1 MRHTTA
7 FDKEPKKGDFI
18 MSTIVI
24 TGTQWGDEGKG
35 KIVDY
40 LASKADTVVRYQGGC
55 NAGHTVVA
63 GGEEYK
69 LRLLPSGI
77 LYKGTHNIIANGVAF
92 DPEVCLQEMDAL
104 AARGIDVSNIRISDR
119 AHVVMPYHRLMDGI
133 GDAQRGADK
142 IGTTGRG
149 IGPCYMD
156 RDNRIGIRVCDLM
169 DADEFGRKLRINLAA
184 KNSELFSFYDHK
196 PLSYEEILAEYLDYA
211 ARLRPLVTDTIP
223 LINEEIAAGRK
234 ILFEGAQATMLDIDY
249 GTYPYVTASHPIS
262 GGVTI
267 GAGVAP
273 KKIDKVVG
281 VVKAY
286 CTRVGEGPFPTEQC
300 NDIGAR
306 LREAGHEFGTVTGR
320 PRRTGWLDAVVV
332 RHAGLLSGIDY
343 MAITR
348 LDILDGFDEIKICTG
363 YQHKGQLLKGVPA
376 SLKVLA
382 EVTPVYETFQGWKT
396 DISGIRSYENLPE
409 NARKYL
415 ARMAEITGIA
425 LGIISV
431 GPSREQ
437 TIILAKD
444 LF

>member
-1 MRHTTA
+1 
-7 FDKEPKKGDFI
+7 

-40 LASKADTVVRYQGGC
+40 LAEQADTVVRYQGGC
-55 NAGHTVVA
+55 NAGHTVVS

-104 AARGIDVSNIRISDR
+104 AARGVDVSNIRISDR

-156 RDNRIGIRVCDLM
+156 RDDRIGIRVCDLM
-169 DADEFGRKLRINLAA
+169 DGAEFAKKLKKNLERKNAELAA
-184 KNSELFSFYDHK
+184 SYDHA
-196 PLSYEEILAEYLDYA
+196 PLVYEDVLAEYSGYA
-211 ARLRPLVTDTIP
+211 ERLRPLVTDTIP
-223 LINEEIAAGRK
+223 LINEEIAANRK

-273 KKIDKVVG
+273 KKIDTVIG

-286 CTRVGEGPFPTEQC
+286 CTRVGEGPFPTEQL
-300 NDIGAR
+300 NDIGEE
-306 LREAGHEFGTVTGR
+306 LRRAGHEFGTVTGR

-332 RHAGLLSGIDY
+332 RHAGMLSGIDY
-343 MAITR
+343 MAVTR

-363 YQHKGQLLKGVPA
+363 YKHKGEILKGVPA
-376 SLKVLA
+376 SLHVLA
-382 EVTPVYETFQGWKT
+382 EVEPIYESFPGWKT
-396 DISGIRSYENLPE
+396 DISGIRSYDALPE
-409 NARKYL
+409 NARRYL
-415 ARMAEITGIA
+415 KRMAEVTGIA
-425 LGIISV
+425 LGLVSV

-437 TIILAKD
+437 TIVLAKK

>member
-1 MRHTTA
+1 
-7 FDKEPKKGDFI
+7 

-300 NDIGAR
+300 NEIGTR

-363 YQHKGQLLKGVPA
+363 YQYKGQLLKGVPA

-396 DISGIRSYENLPE
+396 DISGIRSYESLPE
-409 NARKYL
+409 NARTYL
-415 ARMAEITGIA
+415 ERMAEITGIA

>member
-1 MRHTTA
+1 
-7 FDKEPKKGDFI
+7 

-40 LASKADTVVRYQGGC
+40 LASKADTVVRFQGGC

-63 GGEEYK
+63 DGEEYK

-77 LYKGTHNIIANGVAF
+77 LYKGTLNIIANGVAF
-92 DPEVCLQEMDAL
+92 DPEVCLQEMDAMT
-104 AARGIDVSNIRISDR
+104 ARGIDTSSIRISDR

-156 RDNRIGIRVCDLM
+156 RDDRIGIRVCDLM
-169 DADEFGRKLRINLAA
+169 EKDEFAKKLKRNLDIKNGELAA
-184 KNSELFSFYDHK
+184 VYHHE
-196 PLSYEEILAEYLDYA
+196 PLEYEEVLKEYQGYAE
-211 ARLRPLVTDTIP
+211 RLRPLVTDTIP
-223 LINEEIAAGRK
+223 LLNEEIAAGHK

-249 GTYPYVTASHPIS
+249 GTYPYVTASHPVS
-262 GGVTI
+262 GGVTV

-281 VVKAY
+281 IVKAY
-286 CTRVGEGPFPTEQC
+286 CTRVGEGPFPTEQL
-300 NDIGAR
+300 NAIGEK

-343 MAITR
+343 MAVTR

-363 YQHKGQLLKGVPA
+363 YKHKGQLLKGVPA
-376 SLKVLA
+376 SLNVLA
-382 EVTPVYETFQGWKT
+382 EVEPVYETFSGWKT
-396 DISGIRSYENLPE
+396 DISGIRSYDDLPE

-415 ARMAEITGIA
+415 ERMAEITGIA
-425 LGIISV
+425 LGIVSV

-437 TIILAKD
+437 TIVLAKD

>member
-1 MRHTTA
+1 
-7 FDKEPKKGDFI
+7 

-40 LASKADTVVRYQGGC
+40 LASKADTVVRFQGGC

-63 GGEEYK
+63 DGEEYK

-92 DPEVCLQEMDAL
+92 DPEVCLQEMDAM
-104 AARGIDVSNIRISDR
+104 AARGIDTSSIRISDR

-156 RDNRIGIRVCDLM
+156 RDDRIGIRVCDLM
-169 DADEFGRKLRINLAA
+169 EKDEFAKKLKKNLDNKNGELAA
-184 KNSELFSFYDHK
+184 VYAHE
-196 PLSYEEILAEYLDYA
+196 PLDYEEVLTEYEGYAE
-211 ARLRPLVTDTIP
+211 RLRPLVTDTIP

-249 GTYPYVTASHPIS
+249 GTYPYVTASHPVS
-262 GGVTI
+262 GGVTV

-281 VVKAY
+281 IVKAY
-286 CTRVGEGPFPTEQC
+286 CTRVGEGPFPTEQL
-300 NDIGAR
+300 NAIGEK

-343 MAITR
+343 MAVTR

-363 YQHKGQLLKGVPA
+363 YKYKGELLKGVPA
-376 SLKVLA
+376 SLNILA
-382 EVTPVYETFQGWKT
+382 EVEPVYETFPGWKT
-396 DISGIRSYENLPE
+396 DISGIRSYDALPE

-415 ARMAEITGIA
+415 ERMAEITGIA
-425 LGIISV
+425 LGIVSV

-437 TIILAKD
+437 TIVLAKD

>member
-1 MRHTTA
+1 
-7 FDKEPKKGDFI
+7 

-234 ILFEGAQATMLDIDY
+234 VLFEGAQATMLDIDY

-300 NDIGAR
+300 NEIGTR

-382 EVTPVYETFQGWKT
+382 EVEPVYETFQGWKT
-396 DISGIRSYENLPE
+396 DISGIRSYESLPE
-409 NARKYL
+409 NARTYL
-415 ARMAEITGIA
+415 ERMAEITGIA

>member
-1 MRHTTA
+1 
-7 FDKEPKKGDFI
+7 

-40 LASKADTVVRYQGGC
+40 LASQADTVVRFQGGC

-63 GGEEYK
+63 NGEEYK

-92 DPEVCLQEMDAL
+92 DPEVCLQEMDAM
-104 AARGIDVSNIRISDR
+104 AARGIDTSSIRISDR

-156 RDNRIGIRVCDLM
+156 RDDRIGIRVCDLM
-169 DADEFGRKLRINLAA
+169 EKDEFAKKLKKNLDNKNGELAA
-184 KNSELFSFYDHK
+184 VYAHE
-196 PLSYEEILAEYLDYA
+196 PLDYEEVLTEYEGYAE
-211 ARLRPLVTDTIP
+211 RLRPLVTDTIP

-249 GTYPYVTASHPIS
+249 GTYPYVTASHPVS
-262 GGVTI
+262 GGVTV

-281 VVKAY
+281 IVKAY
-286 CTRVGEGPFPTEQC
+286 CTRVGEGPFPTEQL
-300 NDIGAR
+300 NAIGEK

-343 MAITR
+343 MAVTR

-363 YQHKGQLLKGVPA
+363 YKYKGELLKGVPA
-376 SLKVLA
+376 SLNILA
-382 EVTPVYETFQGWKT
+382 EVEPVYETFPGWKT
-396 DISGIRSYENLPE
+396 DISGIRSYDALPK

-415 ARMAEITGIA
+415 ERMAEITGIA
-425 LGIISV
+425 LGIVSV

-437 TIILAKD
+437 TIVLAKD

>member
-1 MRHTTA
+1 
-7 FDKEPKKGDFI
+7 

-40 LASKADTVVRYQGGC
+40 LASKADTVVRFQGGC

-63 GGEEYK
+63 DGEEYK

-92 DPEVCLQEMDAL
+92 DPEVCLQEMDAM
-104 AARGIDVSNIRISDR
+104 AARGIDTSSIRISDR

-156 RDNRIGIRVCDLM
+156 RDDRIGIRVCDLM
-169 DADEFGRKLRINLAA
+169 EKDEFAKKLKKNLDNKNGELAA
-184 KNSELFSFYDHK
+184 VYAHE
-196 PLSYEEILAEYLDYA
+196 PLDYEEVLTEYEGYA
-211 ARLRPLVTDTIP
+211 DRLRPLVTDTIP

-249 GTYPYVTASHPIS
+249 GTYPYVTASHPVS
-262 GGVTI
+262 GGVTV

-281 VVKAY
+281 IVKAY
-286 CTRVGEGPFPTEQC
+286 CTRVGEGPFPTEQL
-300 NDIGAR
+300 NAIGEK

-343 MAITR
+343 MAVTR

-363 YQHKGQLLKGVPA
+363 YKYKGELLKGVPA
-376 SLKVLA
+376 SLNVLA
-382 EVTPVYETFQGWKT
+382 EVEPVYETFPGWKT
-396 DISGIRSYENLPE
+396 DISGIRSYDALPE

-415 ARMAEITGIA
+415 ERMAEITGIA
-425 LGIISV
+425 LGIVSV

-437 TIILAKD
+437 TIVLAKD

>member
-1 MRHTTA
+1 
-7 FDKEPKKGDFI
+7 

-40 LASKADTVVRYQGGC
+40 LASKADTVVRFQGGC

-63 GGEEYK
+63 DGEEYK

-77 LYKGTHNIIANGVAF
+77 LYKGTLNIIANGVAF
-92 DPEVCLQEMDAL
+92 DPEVCLQEMDAMT
-104 AARGIDVSNIRISDR
+104 ARGIDTSSIRISDR

-156 RDNRIGIRVCDLM
+156 RDDRIGIRVCDLM
-169 DADEFGRKLRINLAA
+169 EKDEFAKKLKRNLDIKNGELAA
-184 KNSELFSFYDHK
+184 VYHHE
-196 PLSYEEILAEYLDYA
+196 PLEYEEVLKEYQGYAE
-211 ARLRPLVTDTIP
+211 RLRPLVTDTIP
-223 LINEEIAAGRK
+223 LLNEEIAAGHK

-249 GTYPYVTASHPIS
+249 GTYPYVTASHPVS
-262 GGVTI
+262 GGVTV

-281 VVKAY
+281 IVKAY
-286 CTRVGEGPFPTEQC
+286 CTRVGEGPFPTEQL
-300 NDIGAR
+300 NAIGEK

-343 MAITR
+343 MAVTR

-363 YQHKGQLLKGVPA
+363 YKHKGQLLKGVPA
-376 SLKVLA
+376 SLNVLA
-382 EVTPVYETFQGWKT
+382 EVEPVYETFPGWKT
-396 DISGIRSYENLPE
+396 DISGIRSYDDLPE

-415 ARMAEITGIA
+415 ERMAEITGIA
-425 LGIISV
+425 LGIVSV

-437 TIILAKD
+437 TIVLAKD